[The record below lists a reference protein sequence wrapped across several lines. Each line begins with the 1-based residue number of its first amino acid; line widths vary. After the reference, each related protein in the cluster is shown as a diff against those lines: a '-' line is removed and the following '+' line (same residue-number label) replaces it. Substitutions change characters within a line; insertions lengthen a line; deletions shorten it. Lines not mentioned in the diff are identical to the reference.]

1 MGIDRAA
8 IKTVD
13 ESASASKYFLA
24 IDGLGSTL
32 RVTTAVTSIW

>member
-1 MGIDRAA
+1 MGIGRAA
-8 IKTVD
+8 IKTD